1 MINSDT
7 VSLSPEQILSGLDP
21 EQQQAVQAIRGPV
34 CIIAGAGTGKTTVIT
49 HRIAYAIASGVT
61 DTNKT
66 LALTFTARAAGEMR
80 ARLRTLGIPNA
91 TARTF
96 HAAALKQLM
105 YFWPYSMGGSFP
117 SLLTSKS
124 GAIAESFQRADTKLV
139 PQASLLRDVASEI
152 EWAKVLEIAPED
164 YVEAAQGA
172 GRVVKTGQL
181 SGGPGGGGRTDS
193 NRIENPKNTLEEIA
207 KIYASYE
214 SLKRQE
220 RAIDFEDVL
229 LLTVGML
236 EEDRDVRERVR
247 DQYRF
252 FTVDEYQDVSPL
264 QQRLL
269 NMWVGNRQEICVVG
283 DAAQTIYS
291 FAGASSAF
299 LLNFTKK
306 YPKAEVIRL
315 SRGYRSTPEIIN
327 TANAIL
333 RQGGIVAR
341 EGHELS
347 SMNDHGAE
355 PLVRKFDSSA
365 AEAKAIVFK
374 IQELVGRATTPTS
387 APATPT
393 SSPTS
398 APATPT
404 SSPTSAPGMEFSDIA
419 ILARTNSQL
428 DAFERE
434 LRAAGIPSQLKT
446 SERFFER
453 TDVKDAMRVIRSASV
468 LPAEDGNWYRTLT
481 SVLLPFGNADYVQAF
496 LRLAATMQADGAPS
510 LRTFLRELEDRADQ
524 NNPPTLPGVVLATLH
539 AAKGLE
545 WPHVYLVGVNDGIL
559 PMGNDVDEERRLF
572 YVGLTRAKRSVHLS
586 YFGEKSPF
594 LAAVGVN

>member
-1 MINSDT
+1 M
-7 VSLSPEQILSGLDP
+7 SLPIGAHTAPALTPEQILAGLDP

-49 HRIAYAIASGVT
+49 HRIAYAIAAGVT

-105 YFWPYSMGGSFP
+105 YFWPYAMGGSFP
-117 SLLTSKS
+117 QLLTSKS

-152 EWAKVLEIAPED
+152 EWAKVLETAPED
-164 YVEAAQGA
+164 YVEAALAA
-172 GRVVKTGQL
+172 GRSIKTGNSQ
-181 SGGPGGGGRTDS
+181 S
-193 NRIENPKNTLEEIA
+193 ENAKNALEEVA

-269 NMWVGNRQEICVVG
+269 NLWVGNRQEICVVG

-315 SRGYRSTPEIIN
+315 SRGYRSTPEIIS

-333 RQGGIVAR
+333 RQGGIVAS

-347 SMNDHGAE
+347 SMNEHGAE

-374 IQELVGRATTPTS
+374 INELVANDS
-387 APATPT
+387 
-393 SSPTS
+393 
-398 APATPT
+398 
-404 SSPTSAPGMEFSDIA
+404 GMEFSDIA

-434 LRAAGIPSQLKT
+434 LRTAGIPSQLKT

-468 LPAEDGNWYRTLT
+468 LPADDGDWYRTLT
-481 SVLLPFGNADYVQAF
+481 SVLLPFGSADYVHAF

-559 PMGNDVDEERRLF
+559 PMGNDINEERRLF
-572 YVGLTRAKRSVHLS
+572 YVGLTRAKKSVHLS

-594 LAAVGVN
+594 LAAVGGN

>member
-1 MINSDT
+1 MINAT
-7 VSLSPEQILSGLDP
+7 TPALTPEQILAGLDP

-49 HRIAYAIASGVT
+49 HRIAYAIAAGVT
-61 DTNKT
+61 DTSKT

-124 GAIAESFQRADTKLV
+124 GAIAESFQRADTTLV

-164 YVEAAQGA
+164 YVEAALGA
-172 GRVVKTGQL
+172 GRSIKTGSAPQRFDADN
-181 SGGPGGGGRTDS
+181 SPRA
-193 NRIENPKNTLEEIA
+193 ENPKNTLEEIA
-207 KIYASYE
+207 KIYSSYE

-269 NMWVGNRQEICVVG
+269 NLWVGNREEICVVG

-315 SRGYRSTPEIIN
+315 SRGYRSTPEIIS

-333 RQGGIVAR
+333 RQGGIVAS

-355 PLVRKFDSSA
+355 PLVRKFESA
-365 AEAKAIVFK
+365 SAEAKAIVFK
-374 IQELVGRATTPTS
+374 IQELFGKAGPA
-387 APATPT
+387 APA
-393 SSPTS
+393 
-398 APATPT
+398 APAPADA
-404 SSPTSAPGMEFSDIA
+404 SGMEFSDIA

-468 LPAEDGNWYRTLT
+468 LPADDGDWYRTLT

-496 LRLAATMQADGAPS
+496 LRLAATMKADGAPS

-545 WPHVYLVGVNDGIL
+545 WPHVFLVGVNDGIL
-559 PMGNDVDEERRLF
+559 PMGKDINEERRLF

-586 YFGEKSPF
+586 YYGEKSPF
-594 LAAVGVN
+594 LAAVEGN